1 MQPVSEDFQESF
13 DRLIVESLQN
23 GCIWALRDQQGN
35 WAMVDSDVVA
45 DVPVIPF
52 WSDEKMAASLCNQEW
67 TIYQPVAIAI
77 EEFLDDWLV
86 GMHQDVIRAGI
97 NWNQDLEG
105 QEVEPL
111 DLLEEFEA
119 ELE

>member
-1 MQPVSEDFQESF
+1 MQSVSEDFQKNF

-23 GCIWALRDQQGN
+23 GCIWGLRDQQGN
-35 WAMVDSDVVA
+35 WAMVDSDRVA
-45 DVPVIPF
+45 GVGVIPF
-52 WSDEKMAASLCNQEW
+52 WSSEQLAVALCSEEW
-67 TIYQPVAIAI
+67 GIYQPVAIAI

-86 GMHQDVIRAGI
+86 GMHQDIIRVGI

>member
-1 MQPVSEDFQESF
+1 MQPDTDDFHKNF

-23 GCIWALRDQQGN
+23 GCIWGLCDQQGN
-35 WAMVDSDVVA
+35 WAMVDSNKVA
-45 DVPVIPF
+45 GVGVMPF
-52 WSDEKMAASLCNQEW
+52 WSNEQLATALCSEEW
-67 TIYQPVAIAI
+67 SIYQPVAIAI

-86 GMHQDVIRAGI
+86 GMHQDVIRVGI
-97 NWNQDLEG
+97 NWDEDLNG

-111 DLLEEFEA
+111 DLLEEFET